1 MPMRPIT
8 DARAEGLMIG
18 ELSRRTGVH
27 IETIRYYEKI
37 NMLPAPPRTAG
48 GRRVY
53 GPVETRT
60 LAFIRRARELGF
72 TLEEI
77 RALLHLGGPGKASC
91 SEVCAIATR
100 HLEDICSKIADL
112 QKLKRLLSRT
122 IAQCSGEAV
131 PDCAVLDALYPSDI
145 KSMKMVS
152 SEVTASR

>member
-8 DARAEGLMIG
+8 VARAEGLMIG
-18 ELSRRTGVH
+18 ELSRQTGVH

-72 TLEEI
+72 TLDEI
-77 RALLHLGGPGKASC
+77 RTLLNLGGPGKASC

-100 HLEDICSKIADL
+100 HLEDIRSKIADL
-112 QKLKRLLSRT
+112 QKLERLLSGT
-122 IAQCSGEAV
+122 VSQCSGQSV
-131 PDCAVLDALYPSDI
+131 PECAVLDALYPAD
-145 KSMKMVS
+145 
-152 SEVTASR
+152 VTLVPQ